1 MSLPLWLHS
10 QLNTRPPFTQA
21 TGEHV
26 EAWNVATWTPGGLHI
41 VNGAH
46 DRSVA
51 LRLASEYTDSESDL
65 FPGKFIVIRG
75 GTAAERGG
83 QQ

>member
-1 MSLPLWLHS
+1 MSLPSWLHS
-10 QLNTRPPFTQA
+10 QINNRPPFQQTP
-21 TGEHV
+21 GENV
-26 EAWNVATWTPGGLHI
+26 EAWNVATWTSGGLHI

-46 DRSVA
+46 DRAVA
-51 LRLASEYTDSESDL
+51 ERLAGEYTDSET
-65 FPGKFIVIRG
+65 FPGKYIVIRG